1 MGFFGS
7 ASDPGMMPGVVQRL
21 SSVLSEVTG
30 AVPAVATGAADCGTS
45 PTIAGNNTTG
55 VVTVGTSTNGGKCT
69 VTFVGVWRQ
78 IPHCFCNNRTAVI
91 RTCQA
96 IGTTN
101 TTNATTA
108 LTATST
114 FTAGDVLDYL
124 CVGHF

>member
-1 MGFFGS
+1 MVVGGGSASGMGFFGS

-69 VTFVGVWRQ
+69 VTFVGSGARS
-78 IPHCFCNNRTAVI
+78 RTVFV
-91 RTCQA
+91 
-96 IGTTN
+96 
-101 TTNATTA
+101 TTA
-108 LTATST
+108 RP
-114 FTAGDVLDYL
+114 
-124 CVGHF
+124 